1 MKHLLLFILLASSI
15 NIFSTELLFNE
26 SLEKPSTEEISAN
39 ININYLNGKL
49 SIENAPMNS
58 SVEIFSMLGVSVF
71 HDLIFESKQYFLIDL
86 KKGYYIVKIAGITK
100 KISVK

>member
-1 MKHLLLFILLASSI
+1 MKQLLLIILLALSI
-15 NIFSTELLFNE
+15 NIYSAELFSED
-26 SLEKPSTEEISAN
+26 SSEKPATEEIINN

-49 SIENAPMNS
+49 SIESAPINS

-71 HDLIFESKQYFLIDL
+71 HDIIFESKQYFLLDL
-86 KKGYYIVKIAGITK
+86 KKGYYIVKIAGTTK